1 MRRSLALA
9 ALLVLAA
16 APAASASAVP
26 GDPLAAEIGRWRRF
40 VRDHPGTG
48 EEWTALRGA
57 VEPALREAEVALA
70 EGRRWQ
76 ALARL
81 VAARAPLAAEAF
93 RAALPEAARGDLAS
107 LEAEWR
113 RRGPE
118 LSAPLTA
125 LAPAGLDRLPA
136 AARAVAEAALSEVG
150 VYYQA
155 SLDYGRNTVAEA
167 GFYYL
172 GAAAAQLELARFCAT
187 LGAARPAGSAPALR
201 SLAPELEALEG
212 ELLAAYR
219 PPASIDRH
227 PAFIRASA
235 LLKQARELDAAGLRH
250 GALYRLLEARLRVSL
265 LTRSGDG
272 TDPELAGQRA
282 RARLAELDAAPG
294 DRSLERLFVESAL
307 GAAADPAP
315 EARGAETA
323 RAILEEVLP
332 LHAAA
337 TGPAPPA
344 PAQRPAEVT
353 VTLVRWPYT

>member
-1 MRRSLALA
+1 MRRSLALS
-9 ALLVLAA
+9 ALLALAA
-16 APAASASAVP
+16 APPASAAAD
-26 GDPLAAEIGRWRRF
+26 DPLATEIARWHDF
-40 VRDHPGTG
+40 VRDHPGSG

-57 VEPALREAEVALA
+57 VEPALREAAAALA
-70 EGRRWQ
+70 SGRRWQ

-81 VAARAPLAAEAF
+81 VAARVPLAAEAF
-93 RAALPEAARGDLAS
+93 RAALPEGARGDLAR
-107 LEAEWR
+107 LETEWR
-113 RRGPE
+113 RQGPE
-118 LSAPLTA
+118 LTAPLAT
-125 LAPAGLDRLPA
+125 LAPAGLERLPA

-187 LGAARPAGSAPALR
+187 LGPVRPAGAAPALR
-201 SLAPELEALEG
+201 SLEPELEALEG

-265 LTRSGDG
+265 LTRSGEPADRQA
-272 TDPELAGQRA
+272 AGRRA
-282 RARLAELDAAPG
+282 EAILAELDAAPG

-315 EARGAETA
+315 DTRGPETA
-323 RAILEEVLP
+323 RAILDEVLP

-337 TGPAPPA
+337 TGPAPPV
-344 PAQRPAEVT
+344 PPVRPAEVT